1 MFDVGIG
8 ELLLCA
14 VVALIVLGPERMPVA
29 VRSVAKWIGTIR
41 ATLHAVKNEFEHELE
56 LDKLKQEL
64 QQTSDQAQELTRSTL
79 REPSPKAPPAAHSA
93 DSAAESVAENSIPPR
108 AESQLELS
116 LDIQQAVIQQ
126 AVIQQA
132 IDELKKASPVQPPLP
147 ERAPP
152 SSPLDKS

>member
-29 VRSVAKWIGTIR
+29 VRSVAKWLGTIR

-64 QQTSDQAQELTRSTL
+64 QQTSDQELTRSTL
-79 REPSPKAPPAAHSA
+79 LDPTSKAPPAAHSA
-93 DSAAESVAENSIPPR
+93 DSAAESVAENSLPPR
-108 AESQLELS
+108 ADSQVDLS
-116 LDIQQAVIQQ
+116 LDIQQ